1 MLSHISQHST
11 PCHSY
16 SPFVLQTSGK
26 PNHVVGA
33 INSGYTKPRATFLP
47 QEHSMYQTTCLHST
61 NHLQH
66 HSTKGQHDTLYGSI
80 ALPFKYGVF
89 AIFFLFATIPATPHY
104 LGLTD
109 RHSLQYG
116 MFTFLLHFMTNTFFW
131 TFLTLSPPPSTSTL
145 FLNHTASPIPC
156 TAPSL
161 TPLTKNNFS
170 DPTPI
175 FPQSFTWF
183 RLCSW
188 VDS

>member
-1 MLSHISQHST
+1 MPSRISWHST
-11 PCHSY
+11 PCPSHW
-16 SPFVLQTSGK
+16 PFVVQTSGK
-26 PNHVVGA
+26 PNHVVRA
-33 INSGYTKPRATFLP
+33 TSSGYTKPRAIFSP
-47 QEHSMYQTTCLHST
+47 QQHSMHQTTCPHST
-61 NHLQH
+61 NHLQR

-80 ALPFKYGVF
+80 ALPFKYSVF
-89 AIFFLFATIPATPHY
+89 VIFFPFATIPATPHY

-170 DPTPI
+170 DLTPI
-175 FPQSFTWF
+175 FLQSFT
-183 RLCSW
+183 
-188 VDS
+188 